1 MTPLEKLQQYFTQ
14 FPGIGPR
21 QARRF
26 ADFLLRKDERYINGL
41 IKEIQNARASLRVC
55 EDSYQYFFA
64 RDGSQTKS
72 PLARDPNRD
81 DTTLLVVEKD
91 VDVESIEHSGA
102 YDGRYF
108 VLGGTV
114 PVLTEEPEKAV
125 RITELK
131 RHVAQKASDAG
142 LREIILG
149 MSFNPEGEN
158 TAAFVKQHLDPVVR
172 EYGITISTLGR
183 GLSTGTELEYSDQDT
198 IGYALK
204 NRQ

>member
-1 MTPLEKLQQYFTQ
+1 
-14 FPGIGPR
+14 
-21 QARRF
+21 
-26 ADFLLRKDERYINGL
+26 
-41 IKEIQNARASLRVC
+41 
-55 EDSYQYFFA
+55 
-64 RDGSQTKS
+64 
-72 PLARDPNRD
+72 
-81 DTTLLVVEKD
+81 
-91 VDVESIEHSGA
+91 
-102 YDGRYF
+102 
-108 VLGGTV
+108 V
-114 PVLTEEPEKAV
+114 PVLAEEPEKAV

-158 TAAFVKQHLDPVVR
+158 TAAFAKQHLDPVVR
-172 EYGITISTLGR
+172 EHGITISTLGR